1 MAEEYRHLNQRRL
14 HRQGR
19 QTQQGLQ
26 LVADAPLT
34 LGVAIEPGIGLLA
47 NHVERD
53 LLRVIVTLIETR
65 VEQRR
70 GLARQ
75 IFERRSAAIGS
86 RDQSGHRYVFKPEQI
101 GRAHVCTPVTNAH
114 IVCRLLLENNNKS
127 TQDTKLSTPKIY

>member
-1 MAEEYRHLNQRRL
+1 MHRTAHDCLISDWTSDWCSSVRR
-14 HRQGR
+14 QCR

-34 LGVAIEPGIGLLA
+34 LGVAVEPGIGLLA

-86 RDQSGHRYVFKPEQI
+86 RDQSGHRYVFKPERSEI
-101 GRAHVCTPVTNAH
+101 GRAHV
-114 IVCRLLLENNNKS
+114 
-127 TQDTKLSTPKIY
+127 

>member
-1 MAEEYRHLNQRRL
+1 MRISDWSSDVCSSDL
-14 HRQGR
+14 
-19 QTQQGLQ
+19 
-26 LVADAPLT
+26 
-34 LGVAIEPGIGLLA
+34 IGLLA

-86 RDQSGHRYVFKPEQI
+86 RDQSGHRYVFKPERSVQRGHDRSQRDVETI
-101 GRAHVCTPVTNAH
+101 WRGYDVAFAVVRECLRAEELRVGKEGVRPF
-114 IVCRLLLENNNKS
+114 RS
-127 TQDTKLSTPKIY
+127 RWS